1 MQNKA
6 RNILQLKIQIRA
18 CIPYRDGSQPTILHS
33 DHATVGPHG
42 CFEIM
47 LKMTGMIMTRIMIM
61 IMSSS
66 SYVLV
71 FLETRETPPSWIK
84 LLIFF
89 PERKISKGFQK
100 GTKEKWDANEAHTF
114 CAGQAGSKSNNSLF
128 QMKRKKS
135 SLNICSFNQLIE
147 LRHFMD
153 PSLKV
158 GKIFTYILVTRNHIE
173 LLLIKAQ
180 ICF

>member
-47 LKMTGMIMTRIMIM
+47 LKMTGMIMTRIVIM

-66 SYVLV
+66 S
-71 FLETRETPPSWIK
+71 
-84 LLIFF
+84 FF
-89 PERKISKGFQK
+89 WKPERLHHPESNYSSSFRKERFQK
-100 GTKEKWDANEAHTF
+100 VFRKVQRKNGMQTKRIPFVQARQGPSPTTVFCRLKEK
-114 CAGQAGSKSNNSLF
+114 
-128 QMKRKKS
+128 
-135 SLNICSFNQLIE
+135 NQ
-147 LRHFMD
+147 
-153 PSLKV
+153 V
-158 GKIFTYILVTRNHIE
+158 
-173 LLLIKAQ
+173 
-180 ICF
+180 

>member
-47 LKMTGMIMTRIMIM
+47 LKMTGMIMTRIVIM

-66 SYVLV
+66 S
-71 FLETRETPPSWIK
+71 
-84 LLIFF
+84 FF
-89 PERKISKGFQK
+89 WKPERLHHPESNYSSKGFQK
-100 GTKEKWDANEAHTF
+100 GTKEKWDANEAHPF

-153 PSLKV
+153 PSLKA
-158 GKIFTYILVTRNHIE
+158 GKIFTE
-173 LLLIKAQ
+173 L
-180 ICF
+180 

>member
-47 LKMTGMIMTRIMIM
+47 LKMTGMIMTRIVIM

-66 SYVLV
+66 S
-71 FLETRETPPSWIK
+71 
-84 LLIFF
+84 FF
-89 PERKISKGFQK
+89 WKPERLHHPESNYSSSFRKERFQK
-100 GTKEKWDANEAHTF
+100 VFRKVQRKNGMHPF

-153 PSLKV
+153 PSLKA
-158 GKIFTYILVTRNHIE
+158 GKIFTE
-173 LLLIKAQ
+173 L
-180 ICF
+180 